1 MIVICSTVFFLFCS
15 TAFLYK
21 TEFSCGFHQ
30 CFTICCKKLQQ
41 CPVMLKVEE
50 FVVFCPHRR
59 PRPVVPPCLPWRSS
73 GSHGE
78 DHPLGGAPP
87 GYQGYAT
94 AVQTSQNHPAGGQG
108 DKPKIEKINIF

>member
-1 MIVICSTVFFLFCS
+1 MIVICPTVFLFCS

-21 TEFSCGFHQ
+21 QNFHVVSINASQ
-30 CFTICCKKLQQ
+30 FVTKNYSNAQF
-41 CPVMLKVEE
+41 MLKVEE

-59 PRPVVPPCLPWRSS
+59 PRPDVPPCLPWRSS

-94 AVQTSQNHPAGGQG
+94 SVQTSQNHPAGGQG
-108 DKPKIEKINIF
+108 DKPRIEKINIF

>member
-1 MIVICSTVFFLFCS
+1 
-15 TAFLYK
+15 
-21 TEFSCGFHQ
+21 
-30 CFTICCKKLQQ
+30 
-41 CPVMLKVEE
+41 MLKVEE

-73 GSHGE
+73 ESHGE

-94 AVQTSQNHPAGGQG
+94 SVQTSQNHPAGGQG